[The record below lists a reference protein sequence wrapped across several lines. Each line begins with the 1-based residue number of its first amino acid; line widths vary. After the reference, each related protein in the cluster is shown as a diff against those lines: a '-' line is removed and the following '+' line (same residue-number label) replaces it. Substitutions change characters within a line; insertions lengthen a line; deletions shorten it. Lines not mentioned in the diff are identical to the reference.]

1 MQIDIVSDVIC
12 PWCFIGKR
20 RLERAL
26 ALRPDLTARLSWR
39 SFQLNPEMPVEG
51 ISRELYLSAKF
62 GNARAAERLYAAVA
76 TAGRA
81 VRIDFAFD
89 RIRRVPNTLCAH
101 RLIRLAGDEGCADRV
116 VESLFRA
123 YFLQGLDIGDIEIL
137 ATIAAGAGLD
147 EQEVRRYLSGEAGA
161 AAVRAEEQRARRLG
175 IHAVPFFILDRGYAI
190 SGAQEPEMFLPLF
203 DMAQGIVEPAP
214 IQA

>member
-1 MQIDIVSDVIC
+1 MHIEIVSDVIC

-51 ISRELYLSAKF
+51 ISRELYVSAKF
-62 GNARAAERLYAAVA
+62 GSARAAERLHAAVA
-76 TAGRA
+76 AAGRG
-81 VRIDFAFD
+81 VGIDFAFD
-89 RIRRVPNTLCAH
+89 QIRRVPNTLRAH
-101 RLIRLAGDEGCADRV
+101 RLIWLAGEQGCADRV
-116 VESLFRA
+116 VEALFAA
-123 YFLQGLDIGDIEIL
+123 YFLRGLDIGDIEVL
-137 ATIAAGAGLD
+137 AATAAGTGLNQ
-147 EQEVRRYLSGEAGA
+147 QEVRRYLTGAAGA

-175 IHAVPFFILDRGYAI
+175 VHAVPFFILDRGYAI

-214 IQA
+214 AEA